1 MVFNVLKWYL
11 LFQNEKMVKL
21 FTSQI
26 TDAHVKDSLQGQ
38 FNEIVF
44 NIIKCRSFI
53 QVKASE
59 PRRCVFP
66 LVCIVLD

>member
-26 TDAHVKDSLQGQ
+26 TDAHAQNLPPT
-38 FNEIVF
+38 
-44 NIIKCRSFI
+44 
-53 QVKASE
+53 ATHHA
-59 PRRCVFP
+59 
-66 LVCIVLD
+66 LWLT